1 MNKKIYITALH
12 LMHGGIEMAISNLS
26 NAFANRGFD
35 VTILAVYNLGEP
47 AYRLN
52 EKVKVEYLT
61 DSHPNKAE
69 FLAAVRSKN
78 PIKILKE
85 AFYAVKVLSLKNSC
99 IKSAI
104 EHIKDGIIISTRN
117 EHSILL
123 SKYGKKGV
131 LKIAQLHHDHCFKKS
146 LLNDISNNYQNIDHF
161 VLLTDTLT
169 AEAAAL
175 MNKGNNQHTN
185 CVTIENFLNSELPSS
200 NSVRSKTVVAVG
212 RMHPVKAFDRML
224 KIWAEVTKK
233 HPDWCLKLIGG
244 GDELDSLK
252 ALSKE
257 LGIDNSVVFTGPLDH
272 DKVIEEMNSASV
284 FAMTSLSE
292 GFPFV
297 LIEALSCGLPIVA
310 YDVRVGPRAIINE
323 DINGYLVKDGEYLE
337 FSNKLCSLIED
348 SNKLSKFG
356 KNALIRAA
364 DFSEEAI
371 LNKWMNIIN
380 P

>member
-35 VTILAVYNLGEP
+35 VTILSVYNLGEP

-52 EKVKVEYLT
+52 EKVKIEYLT
-61 DSHPNKAE
+61 DTHPNKAE

-85 AFYAVKVLSLKNSC
+85 AFYAVKVLRLKNSC
-99 IKSAI
+99 IKNAF
-104 EHIKDGIIISTRN
+104 EKIKDGIIISTRN
-117 EHSILL
+117 EHSVLL
-123 SKYGKKGV
+123 SKYGNKGV

-146 LLNDISNNYQNIDHF
+146 LLNDIRSNYHNIDHF

-169 AEAAAL
+169 AEAAEL
-175 MNKGNNQHTN
+175 MKNGNNHRTN
-185 CVTIENFLNSELPSS
+185 CVTIENFLNSELQYSDC
-200 NSVRSKTVVAVG
+200 VRSKTVVAVG
-212 RMHPVKAFDRML
+212 RMHPVKAFDRLL
-224 KIWAEVTKK
+224 KVWAEVAKK

-244 GDELDSLK
+244 GDELDNLK

-257 LGIDNSVVFTGPLDH
+257 LGTDSSVIFTGPLDH

-310 YDVRVGPRAIINE
+310 FDVRVGPRAIIN
-323 DINGYLVKDGEYLE
+323 DGVNGFLVKDEEYSE
-337 FSNKLCSLIED
+337 FAQKLCSLIED
-348 SNKLSKFG
+348 GSKLTDFS
-356 KNALIRAA
+356 KNALSRAA
-364 DFSEEAI
+364 DFSEETI
-371 LNKWMNIIN
+371 LNKWMKIIN